1 MTSKVVMVK
10 WTLTL
15 LFRFHRRGYF
25 DVLGKYMLGLVILVS
40 QTFRKLVEVTFS
52 KNLQVFLK

>member
-1 MTSKVVMVK
+1 
-10 WTLTL
+10 
-15 LFRFHRRGYF
+15 
-25 DVLGKYMLGLVILVS
+25 MLGLVILVS